1 MTIHSLFCKSTFYSD
16 PVLNTYSLFSCRLVT
31 FYFLHK
37 FTGES
42 PLPDCRQPSTAST
55 RLLPQTEEDAADL
68 IDKYGSYLDIYKC
81 LVLAGKLHSKVL
93 VDKLV
98 SVSKHDSQH
107 QEAVKTLRTKSLLF
121 YEPVSN

>member
-37 FTGES
+37 FTGE
-42 PLPDCRQPSTAST
+42 L

-98 SVSKHDSQH
+98 SVSKYDSQH
-107 QEAVKTLRTKSLLF
+107 KEAVKTLRTKSLLF

>member
-1 MTIHSLFCKSTFYSD
+1 MNIHSLFSKSTFYSD
-16 PVLNTYSLFSCRLVT
+16 PVLNTYSLFSFRLVT

-55 RLLPQTEEDAADL
+55 RLFPQTEEDAADL

-98 SVSKHDSQH
+98 SVSKYDSQH
-107 QEAVKTLRTKSLLF
+107 KEAVKTLRTKSLLF